1 MVGNAIRIGVMAAV
15 ALAGGMQVASAVP
28 QSITND
34 PRVIMLEAQWKVVN
48 GDAEG
53 ASRLLRHVNVKH
65 ESAPVSTPLQACERV
80 LCPTANASVPRA

>member
-15 ALAGGMQVASAVP
+15 ALVGGMHVASAVP

-65 ESAPVSTPLQACERV
+65 DTAPAQTPLQACQRV
-80 LCPTANASVPRA
+80 LCPSAQAPVPRV